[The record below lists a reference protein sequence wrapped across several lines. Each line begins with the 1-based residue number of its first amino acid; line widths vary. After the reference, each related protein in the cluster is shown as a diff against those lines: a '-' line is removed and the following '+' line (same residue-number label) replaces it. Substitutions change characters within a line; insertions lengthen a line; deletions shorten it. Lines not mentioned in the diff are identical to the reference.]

1 MKDYKA
7 LNWSKTY
14 GMKQLLN
21 DVSFLI
27 REGQHVGLVG
37 ANGSGK
43 TTLLNII
50 AGKSSLDSGEIE
62 QPKEFNVGL
71 VTQDPELDENQTIFE
86 AVYTS
91 ESAVVQLVGHYE
103 EISLDL
109 QLDPENEQL
118 QKKFETIEQEMN
130 AQNAWTLDTTIQ
142 TILSKLGISDLTQ
155 KIKLLSGGQRKR
167 VGLAKV
173 LIEEPDLLLMDEPTN
188 HLDFEMVEWLE
199 NYIANYKK
207 SVLVVTHDRY
217 FLDQITTHI
226 FALDRGDLKQ
236 YEGNYQTY
244 LEKLQSEHEI
254 EEATMAKQK
263 KLYKSELAWMRKG
276 AKARTTK
283 QQARIHRFDDLK
295 EKVSKRVD
303 DTELTVDL
311 DSQRLGSKVLE
322 FNDLTVGYPNNP
334 LITDINL
341 LLQNNERI
349 GIIGDNGAGKTT
361 FLNTI
366 AGIQPPLAGEVK
378 TGETVRIAYFQQIPT
393 DLPEDKRVINYV
405 QEIASEY
412 VYDDGNKMSAPQM
425 LEQFLFPRES
435 HGMLIGTLS
444 GGERK
449 RLYLLK
455 ILMTRPNVLLLD
467 EPTNDLDIDTLSV
480 LENYLETFQGTVITV
495 SHDRYFLDKVVE
507 KLIIV
512 DGEANTVQLFYGNYH
527 DYRNAIKEKNTQQ
540 SQSVTKQS
548 SQDGQQTNVSV
559 ETNSD
564 DENGQKK
571 KRMSYQEKKDW
582 AVIEEE
588 IEQLEAKIDE
598 LDQAMYENGNDYGKL
613 NELQLEKESKENDLL
628 EKMTYWEYLS
638 TLEV

>member
-21 DVSFLI
+21 EVSFLI

-50 AGKSSLDSGEIE
+50 AGKSSLDQGQIE
-62 QPKEFNVGL
+62 HPKDFTVGI
-71 VTQDPELDENQTIFE
+71 VTQDPELDESQTIFE
-86 AVYTS
+86 AVYHS
-91 ESAVVQLVGHYE
+91 ESPIVQLVGRYE
-103 EISLDL
+103 EITLDL
-109 QLDPENEQL
+109 QLNPENSQL
-118 QKKFETIEQEMN
+118 QKKFQQIEQEMN

-142 TILSKLGISDLTQ
+142 TILSKLGIHDLTQ
-155 KIKLLSGGQRKR
+155 EVKVLSGGQRKR

-236 YEGNYQTY
+236 YEGNYQIY
-244 LEKLQSEHEI
+244 LEKLQSEHEV
-254 EEATMAKQK
+254 EAATMAKQK

-283 QQARIHRFDDLK
+283 QQARIHRFENLK
-295 EKVSKRVD
+295 EKVSQTSD
-303 DTELTVDL
+303 DSELTVDL
-311 DSQRLGSKVLE
+311 DTQRLGNKVLE
-322 FNDLTVGYPNNP
+322 FDNLTVGYPNKP
-334 LITDINL
+334 LITNINL
-341 LLQNNERI
+341 LLQNKERI

-366 AGIQPPLAGEVK
+366 AGIQAPLSGEVK

-412 VYDDGNKMSAPQM
+412 VYDDGTQASAAQM

-480 LENYLETFQGTVITV
+480 LEDYLETFQGAVITV

-512 DGEANTVQLFYGNYH
+512 DSLDNTVQLFYGNYH
-527 DYRNAIKEKNTQQ
+527 DYRDAMKQAKN
-540 SQSVTKQS
+540 QS
-548 SQDGQQTNVSV
+548 SQSQKVSSQSKPNNQATESV
-559 ETNSD
+559 TEESP
-564 DENGQKK
+564 KA
-571 KRMSYQEKKDW
+571 KRMSWQEKKDW
-582 AVIEEE
+582 AVIESE
-588 IEQLEAKIDE
+588 IEQLEMDIEDI
-598 LDQAMYENGNDYGKL
+598 DQAMNENGNDYGKL
-613 NELQLEKESKENDLL
+613 SELQLEKDSKENDLL
-628 EKMTYWEYLS
+628 EKMSYWEYLS
-638 TLEV
+638 TLEN

>member
-50 AGKSSLDSGEIE
+50 AGKSSLDQGQIE
-62 QPKEFNVGL
+62 HPKDFTVGI
-71 VTQDPELDENQTIFE
+71 VTQDPELDESQTIFE
-86 AVYTS
+86 AVYHS
-91 ESAVVQLVGHYE
+91 ESPIVQLVGRYE
-103 EISLDL
+103 EVTLDL
-109 QLDPENEQL
+109 QLDPENSQL
-118 QKKFETIEQEMN
+118 QKKFQQIEQEMN

-142 TILSKLGISDLTQ
+142 TILSKLGIHDLTQ
-155 KIKLLSGGQRKR
+155 EVKVLSGGQRKR

-236 YEGNYQTY
+236 YEGNYQIY

-254 EEATMAKQK
+254 EAATMAKQK

-283 QQARIHRFDDLK
+283 QQARIHRFENLK
-295 EKVSKRVD
+295 EKVSQTTD
-303 DTELTVDL
+303 DSELTVDL
-311 DSQRLGSKVLE
+311 DTQRLGNKVLE
-322 FNDLTVGYPNNP
+322 FDNLTVGYPNKP
-334 LITDINL
+334 LITNINL
-341 LLQNNERI
+341 LLQNKERI

-366 AGIQPPLAGEVK
+366 AGIQAPLSGEVK

-412 VYDDGNKMSAPQM
+412 VYDDGTQASAAQM

-480 LENYLETFQGTVITV
+480 LEDYLETFQGTVITV

-512 DGEANTVQLFYGNYH
+512 DSLDNTVQLFYGNYH
-527 DYRNAIKEKNTQQ
+527 DYRDAMKEAKNQASQ
-540 SQSVTKQS
+540 SQKVASQSEQNKQAAEPVTE
-548 SQDGQQTNVSV
+548 
-559 ETNSD
+559 ETP
-564 DENGQKK
+564 KA
-571 KRMSYQEKKDW
+571 KRMSWQEKKDW
-582 AVIEEE
+582 AVIESE
-588 IEQLEAKIDE
+588 IEQLEMDIEAI
-598 LDQAMYENGNDYGKL
+598 DQAMNENGNDYGKL
-613 NELQLEKESKENDLL
+613 SELQLDKDSKENDLL

-638 TLEV
+638 TLEK

>member
-7 LNWSKTY
+7 LNWSKAY

-50 AGKSSLDSGEIE
+50 AGKSSLDQGQIE
-62 QPKEFNVGL
+62 HPKDFTVGI
-71 VTQDPELDENQTIFE
+71 VTQDPELDESQTIFE
-86 AVYTS
+86 AVYHS
-91 ESAVVQLVGHYE
+91 ESPIVQLVGRYE
-103 EISLDL
+103 EITLDL
-109 QLDPENEQL
+109 QLDPENSQL
-118 QKKFETIEQEMN
+118 QKKFQQIEQEMN

-142 TILSKLGISDLTQ
+142 TILSKLGIHDLTQ
-155 KIKLLSGGQRKR
+155 EVKVLSGGQRKR

-217 FLDQITTHI
+217 FLDRITTHI

-236 YEGNYQTY
+236 YEGNYQIY

-254 EEATMAKQK
+254 EAATMAKQK

-283 QQARIHRFDDLK
+283 QQARIHRFENLK
-295 EKVSKRVD
+295 EKVSQTTD
-303 DTELTVDL
+303 DSELTVDL
-311 DSQRLGSKVLE
+311 DTQRLGNKVLE
-322 FNDLTVGYPNNP
+322 FDNLTVGYPNKP
-334 LITDINL
+334 LITNINL
-341 LLQNNERI
+341 LLQNKERI

-366 AGIQPPLAGEVK
+366 AGIQAPLSGEVK

-412 VYDDGNKMSAPQM
+412 VYDDGTQASAAQM

-480 LENYLETFQGTVITV
+480 LEDYLETFQGAVITV

-512 DGEANTVQLFYGNYH
+512 DSLDNTVQLFYGNYN
-527 DYRNAIKEKNTQQ
+527 DYRDAMKQAKN
-540 SQSVTKQS
+540 QS
-548 SQDGQQTNVSV
+548 SQSQKVSSQSKPNNQATESV
-559 ETNSD
+559 TEESP
-564 DENGQKK
+564 KA
-571 KRMSYQEKKDW
+571 KRMSWQEKKDW
-582 AVIEEE
+582 AVIEGE
-588 IEQLEAKIDE
+588 IEQLEMDIE
-598 LDQAMYENGNDYGKL
+598 GIDQAMNENGNDYGKL
-613 NELQLEKESKENDLL
+613 SELQLEKDSKENDLL

-638 TLEV
+638 TLEN

>member
-50 AGKSSLDSGEIE
+50 AGKSSLDQGQIE
-62 QPKEFNVGL
+62 HPKDFTVGI
-71 VTQDPELDENQTIFE
+71 VTQDPELDESQTIFE
-86 AVYTS
+86 AVYHS
-91 ESAVVQLVGHYE
+91 ESPIVQLVGRYE
-103 EISLDL
+103 EVTLDL
-109 QLDPENEQL
+109 QLDSENSQL
-118 QKKFETIEQEMN
+118 QKKFQQIEQEMN

-142 TILSKLGISDLTQ
+142 TILSKLGIHDLTQ
-155 KIKLLSGGQRKR
+155 EVKVLSGGQRKR

-236 YEGNYQTY
+236 YEGNYQIY

-254 EEATMAKQK
+254 EAATMAKQK

-283 QQARIHRFDDLK
+283 QQARIHRFENLK
-295 EKVSKRVD
+295 EKVSQTPD
-303 DTELTVDL
+303 DSELTVDL
-311 DSQRLGSKVLE
+311 DTQRLGNKVLE
-322 FNDLTVGYPNNP
+322 FDNLTVGYPNKP
-334 LITDINL
+334 LITNINL
-341 LLQNNERI
+341 LLQNKERI

-366 AGIQPPLAGEVK
+366 AGIQAPLSGEVK

-412 VYDDGNKMSAPQM
+412 VYDDGTQASAAQM

-480 LENYLETFQGTVITV
+480 LEDYLETFQGTVITV

-512 DGEANTVQLFYGNYH
+512 DSLNNTVQLFYGNYH
-527 DYRNAIKEKNTQQ
+527 DYRDAMKEAKNQASQ
-540 SQSVTKQS
+540 SQKVASQSEQNKQAAEPVTE
-548 SQDGQQTNVSV
+548 
-559 ETNSD
+559 ETP
-564 DENGQKK
+564 KA
-571 KRMSYQEKKDW
+571 KRMSWQEKKDW
-582 AVIEEE
+582 TVIESE
-588 IEQLEAKIDE
+588 IEQLEMDIEAI
-598 LDQAMYENGNDYGKL
+598 DQAMNENGNDYGKL
-613 NELQLEKESKENDLL
+613 SELQLDKDSKENDLL

-638 TLEV
+638 TLEK

>member
-50 AGKSSLDSGEIE
+50 AGKSSLDQGQIE
-62 QPKEFNVGL
+62 HPKDFTVGI
-71 VTQDPELDENQTIFE
+71 VTQDPELDESQTIFE
-86 AVYTS
+86 AVYHS
-91 ESAVVQLVGHYE
+91 ESPIVQLVGRYE
-103 EISLDL
+103 EITLDL
-109 QLDPENEQL
+109 QLDPENSQL
-118 QKKFETIEQEMN
+118 QKKFQQIEQEMN

-142 TILSKLGISDLTQ
+142 TILSKLGIHDLTQ
-155 KIKLLSGGQRKR
+155 EVKVLSGGQRKR

-236 YEGNYQTY
+236 YEGNYQIY

-254 EEATMAKQK
+254 EAATMAKQK
-263 KLYKSELAWMRKG
+263 KLYKSELAWIRKG

-283 QQARIHRFDDLK
+283 QQARIHRFENLK
-295 EKVSKRVD
+295 EKVSQTTD
-303 DTELTVDL
+303 DSELTVDL
-311 DSQRLGSKVLE
+311 DTQRLGNKVLE
-322 FNDLTVGYPNNP
+322 FDNLTVGYPNKP
-334 LITDINL
+334 LITNINL
-341 LLQNNERI
+341 LLQNKERI

-366 AGIQPPLAGEVK
+366 AGIQAPLSGEVK

-412 VYDDGNKMSAPQM
+412 VYDDGTQASAAQM

-444 GGERK
+444 GWERK

-480 LENYLETFQGTVITV
+480 LEDYLETFQGAVITV

-512 DGEANTVQLFYGNYH
+512 DSLDNTVQLFYGNYH
-527 DYRNAIKEKNTQQ
+527 DYRDAMKQAKN
-540 SQSVTKQS
+540 QS
-548 SQDGQQTNVSV
+548 SQSQKVSSQSKPNNQATESV
-559 ETNSD
+559 TEESP
-564 DENGQKK
+564 KA
-571 KRMSYQEKKDW
+571 KRMSWQEKKDW
-582 AVIEEE
+582 AVIESE
-588 IEQLEAKIDE
+588 IEQLEMDIEDI
-598 LDQAMYENGNDYGKL
+598 DQAMNENGNDYGKL
-613 NELQLEKESKENDLL
+613 SELQLEKDSKENDLL

-638 TLEV
+638 TLEN

>member
-50 AGKSSLDSGEIE
+50 AGKSSLDQGQIE
-62 QPKEFNVGL
+62 HPKDFTVGI
-71 VTQDPELDENQTIFE
+71 VTQDPELDESQTIFE
-86 AVYTS
+86 AVYHS
-91 ESAVVQLVGHYE
+91 ESPIVQLVGRYE
-103 EISLDL
+103 EVTLDL
-109 QLDPENEQL
+109 QLDPENSQL
-118 QKKFETIEQEMN
+118 QKKFQQIEQEMN

-142 TILSKLGISDLTQ
+142 TILSKLGIHDLTQ
-155 KIKLLSGGQRKR
+155 EVKVLSGGQRKR

-236 YEGNYQTY
+236 YEGNYQIY

-254 EEATMAKQK
+254 EAATMAKQK

-283 QQARIHRFDDLK
+283 QQARIHRFENLK
-295 EKVSKRVD
+295 EKVSQTTD
-303 DTELTVDL
+303 DSELTVDL
-311 DSQRLGSKVLE
+311 DTQRLGNKVLE
-322 FNDLTVGYPNNP
+322 FDNLTVGYPNKP
-334 LITDINL
+334 LITNINL
-341 LLQNNERI
+341 LLQNKERI

-366 AGIQPPLAGEVK
+366 AGIQAPLSGEVK

-412 VYDDGNKMSAPQM
+412 VYDDGTQASAAQM

-480 LENYLETFQGTVITV
+480 LEDYLETFQGTVITV

-512 DGEANTVQLFYGNYH
+512 DSLDNTVQLFYGNYH
-527 DYRNAIKEKNTQQ
+527 DYRDAMKEAKNQASQ
-540 SQSVTKQS
+540 SQKVASQSEQNKQAAEPVTE
-548 SQDGQQTNVSV
+548 
-559 ETNSD
+559 ETP
-564 DENGQKK
+564 KA
-571 KRMSYQEKKDW
+571 KRMSWQEKKDW
-582 AVIEEE
+582 TVIESE
-588 IEQLEAKIDE
+588 IEQLEMDIEAID
-598 LDQAMYENGNDYGKL
+598 QVMNENGNDYGKL
-613 NELQLEKESKENDLL
+613 SELQLEKDSKENDLL

-638 TLEV
+638 TLEK

>member
-50 AGKSSLDSGEIE
+50 AGKSSLDQGQIE
-62 QPKEFNVGL
+62 HPKDFTVGI
-71 VTQDPELDENQTIFE
+71 VTQDPELDESQTIFE
-86 AVYTS
+86 AVYHS
-91 ESAVVQLVGHYE
+91 ESPIVQLVGRYE
-103 EISLDL
+103 EITLDL
-109 QLDPENEQL
+109 QLDPENSQL
-118 QKKFETIEQEMN
+118 QKKFQQIEQEMN

-142 TILSKLGISDLTQ
+142 TILSKLGIHDLTQ
-155 KIKLLSGGQRKR
+155 EVKVLSGGQRKR

-236 YEGNYQTY
+236 YEGNYQIY

-254 EEATMAKQK
+254 EAATMAKQK

-283 QQARIHRFDDLK
+283 QQARIHRFENLK
-295 EKVSKRVD
+295 GKVSQTTD
-303 DTELTVDL
+303 DSELTVDL
-311 DSQRLGSKVLE
+311 DTQRLGNKVLE
-322 FNDLTVGYPNNP
+322 FDNLTVGYPNKP
-334 LITDINL
+334 LITNINL
-341 LLQNNERI
+341 LLQNKDRI

-366 AGIQPPLAGEVK
+366 AGIQAPLSGEVR

-412 VYDDGNKMSAPQM
+412 VYDDGTQASAAQM

-480 LENYLETFQGTVITV
+480 LEDYLETFQGAVITV

-512 DGEANTVQLFYGNYH
+512 DSLDNTVQLFYGNYH
-527 DYRNAIKEKNTQQ
+527 DYRDAMKQAKN
-540 SQSVTKQS
+540 QS
-548 SQDGQQTNVSV
+548 SQSQKVSSQSKPNNQATESV
-559 ETNSD
+559 TEESP
-564 DENGQKK
+564 KA
-571 KRMSYQEKKDW
+571 KRMSWQEKKDW
-582 AVIEEE
+582 AVIESE
-588 IEQLEAKIDE
+588 IEQLEMDIE
-598 LDQAMYENGNDYGKL
+598 GIDQAMNENGNDYGKL
-613 NELQLEKESKENDLL
+613 SELQIEKDSKENDLL

-638 TLEV
+638 TLEN

>member
-50 AGKSSLDSGEIE
+50 AGKSSLDQGQIE
-62 QPKEFNVGL
+62 HPKDFTVGI
-71 VTQDPELDENQTIFE
+71 VTQDPELDESQTIFE
-86 AVYTS
+86 AVYHS
-91 ESAVVQLVGHYE
+91 ESPIVQLVGRYE
-103 EISLDL
+103 EITLDL
-109 QLDPENEQL
+109 QLDPENSLL
-118 QKKFETIEQEMN
+118 QKKFQQIEQEMN

-142 TILSKLGISDLTQ
+142 TILSKLGIHDLTQ
-155 KIKLLSGGQRKR
+155 EVKVLSGGQRKR

-226 FALDRGDLKQ
+226 FVLDRGELKQ
-236 YEGNYQTY
+236 YEGNYQIY

-254 EEATMAKQK
+254 EAATMAKQK

-283 QQARIHRFDDLK
+283 QQARIHRFENLK
-295 EKVSKRVD
+295 EKVSQTTD
-303 DTELTVDL
+303 DSELTVDL
-311 DSQRLGSKVLE
+311 DTQRLGNKVLE
-322 FNDLTVGYPNNP
+322 FDNLTVGYPNKP
-334 LITDINL
+334 LITNINL
-341 LLQNNERI
+341 LLQNKERI

-366 AGIQPPLAGEVK
+366 AGIQAPLSGEVK

-412 VYDDGNKMSAPQM
+412 VYDDGSQASAAQM

-480 LENYLETFQGTVITV
+480 LEDYLETFQGAVITV

-512 DGEANTVQLFYGNYH
+512 DSLDNTVQLFYGNYH
-527 DYRNAIKEKNTQQ
+527 DYRDAMKQAKN
-540 SQSVTKQS
+540 QS
-548 SQDGQQTNVSV
+548 SQSQKVSSQSKPNNQATESV
-559 ETNSD
+559 TEESP
-564 DENGQKK
+564 KA
-571 KRMSYQEKKDW
+571 KRMSWQEKKDW
-582 AVIEEE
+582 AVIESE
-588 IEQLEAKIDE
+588 IEQLEMDIE
-598 LDQAMYENGNDYGKL
+598 GIDQAMNENGNDYSKL
-613 NELQLEKESKENDLL
+613 SELQLEKDSKENDLL

-638 TLEV
+638 TLEN

>member
-50 AGKSSLDSGEIE
+50 AGKSSLDQGQIE
-62 QPKEFNVGL
+62 HPKDFTVGI
-71 VTQDPELDENQTIFE
+71 VTQDPELDESQTIFE
-86 AVYTS
+86 AVYHS
-91 ESAVVQLVGHYE
+91 ESPIVQLVGRYE
-103 EISLDL
+103 EITLDL
-109 QLDPENEQL
+109 QLDPENSQL
-118 QKKFETIEQEMN
+118 QKKFQQIEQEMN

-142 TILSKLGISDLTQ
+142 TILSKLGIHDLTQ
-155 KIKLLSGGQRKR
+155 EVKVLSGGQRKR

-236 YEGNYQTY
+236 YEGNYQIY

-254 EEATMAKQK
+254 EAATMAKQK

-283 QQARIHRFDDLK
+283 QQARIHRFENLK
-295 EKVSKRVD
+295 EKVSQTTD
-303 DTELTVDL
+303 DSELTVDL
-311 DSQRLGSKVLE
+311 DTQRLGNKVLE
-322 FNDLTVGYPNNP
+322 FDNLTVGYPNKP
-334 LITDINL
+334 LITNINL
-341 LLQNNERI
+341 LLQNKERI

-366 AGIQPPLAGEVK
+366 AGIQAPLSGEVK

-412 VYDDGNKMSAPQM
+412 VYDDGTQASAAQM

-480 LENYLETFQGTVITV
+480 LEDYLETFQGAVITV

-512 DGEANTVQLFYGNYH
+512 DSSDNTVQLFYGNYH
-527 DYRNAIKEKNTQQ
+527 DYRDAMKEAKN
-540 SQSVTKQS
+540 QS
-548 SQDGQQTNVSV
+548 SQSEKVASQGKQNNQATELVT
-559 ETNSD
+559 EEAPKT
-564 DENGQKK
+564 
-571 KRMSYQEKKDW
+571 KRMSWQEKKDW
-582 AVIEEE
+582 AVIESE
-588 IEQLEAKIDE
+588 IEQLEMDIEAI
-598 LDQAMYENGNDYGKL
+598 DQAMNENGNNYGKL
-613 NELQLEKESKENDLL
+613 SELQLEKDSKENDLL
-628 EKMTYWEYLS
+628 EKMSYWEYLS
-638 TLEV
+638 TLEN

>member
-50 AGKSSLDSGEIE
+50 AGKSSLDQGQIE
-62 QPKEFNVGL
+62 HPKDFTVGI
-71 VTQDPELDENQTIFE
+71 VTQDPELDESQTIFE
-86 AVYTS
+86 AVYHS
-91 ESAVVQLVGHYE
+91 ESPIVQLVGRYE
-103 EISLDL
+103 EITLEL
-109 QLDPENEQL
+109 QLDPENSQL
-118 QKKFETIEQEMN
+118 QKKFQQIEQEMN

-142 TILSKLGISDLTQ
+142 TILSKLGIHDLTQ
-155 KIKLLSGGQRKR
+155 EVKVLSGGQRKR

-236 YEGNYQTY
+236 YEGNYQIY

-254 EEATMAKQK
+254 EAATMAKQK

-283 QQARIHRFDDLK
+283 QQARIHRFENLK
-295 EKVSKRVD
+295 EKVSQTTD
-303 DTELTVDL
+303 DSELTVDL
-311 DSQRLGSKVLE
+311 DTQRLGNKVLE
-322 FNDLTVGYPNNP
+322 FDNLTVGYPNKP
-334 LITDINL
+334 LITNINL
-341 LLQNNERI
+341 LLQNKERI

-366 AGIQPPLAGEVK
+366 AGIQAPLSGEVK
-378 TGETVRIAYFQQIPT
+378 TGETVHIAYFQQIPT

-412 VYDDGNKMSAPQM
+412 VYDDGTQASAAQM

-480 LENYLETFQGTVITV
+480 LEDYLETFQGTVITV

-512 DGEANTVQLFYGNYH
+512 DSLDNTVQLFYGNYH
-527 DYRNAIKEKNTQQ
+527 DYRDAMKEAKN
-540 SQSVTKQS
+540 QS
-548 SQDGQQTNVSV
+548 SQS
-559 ETNSD
+559 
-564 DENGQKK
+564 QKVASQSK
-571 KRMSYQEKKDW
+571 QNNQATELVTEEAPKAKRMSWQEKKDW
-582 AVIEEE
+582 AVIESE
-588 IEQLEAKIDE
+588 IEQLEMDIEAI
-598 LDQAMYENGNDYGKL
+598 DQAMNENGNDYGKL
-613 NELQLEKESKENDLL
+613 SELQSEKDSKENSLL

-638 TLEV
+638 TLEN

>member
-50 AGKSSLDSGEIE
+50 AGKSSLDQGEIE
-62 QPKEFNVGL
+62 HPKDFTVGI

-86 AVYTS
+86 AVYHS
-91 ESAVVQLVGHYE
+91 ESPVVQLVGRYE
-103 EISLDL
+103 EITLDL
-109 QLDPENEQL
+109 QLDPENNQL
-118 QKKFETIEQEMN
+118 QKKFQAIEQEMN

-142 TILSKLGISDLTQ
+142 TILSKLGIHDLTQ
-155 KIKLLSGGQRKR
+155 EVKVLSGGQRKR

-236 YEGNYQTY
+236 YEGNYQIY

-254 EEATMAKQK
+254 EAATMAKQK
-263 KLYKSELAWMRKG
+263 KLYKNELAWMRKG

-283 QQARIHRFDDLK
+283 QQARINRFENLK
-295 EKVSKRVD
+295 EKVSQSSD
-303 DTELTVDL
+303 DSELTVDL
-311 DSQRLGSKVLE
+311 DTQRLGNKVLE
-322 FNDLTVGYPNNP
+322 FDHLTVGYPNKP

-341 LLQNNERI
+341 LLQNKERI

-366 AGIQPPLAGEVK
+366 AGIQPPLSGEVK

-412 VYDDGNKMSAPQM
+412 VYDDGTQASAAQM

-480 LENYLETFQGTVITV
+480 LEDYLETFQGTVITV

-512 DGEANTVQLFYGNYH
+512 DSIDNTVQLFYGNYH
-527 DYRNAIKEKNTQQ
+527 DYREAMKEADHHR
-540 SQSVTKQS
+540 SQSEEAA
-548 SQDGQQTNVSV
+548 QQKVDETEPVV
-559 ETNSD
+559 EN
-564 DENGQKK
+564 KPK
-571 KRMSYQEKKDW
+571 AKRMSYQEKKDW
-582 AVIEEE
+582 AVIESE
-588 IEQLEAKIDE
+588 IEQLENDIEAIDLE
-598 LDQAMYENGNDYGKL
+598 MNENGNDYSKL

-638 TLEV
+638 GLES

>member
-27 REGQHVGLVG
+27 REGQHIGLVG

-50 AGKSSLDSGEIE
+50 AGKSSLDQGQIE
-62 QPKEFNVGL
+62 HPKDFTVGI
-71 VTQDPELDENQTIFE
+71 VTQDPELDESQTIFE
-86 AVYTS
+86 AVYHS
-91 ESAVVQLVGHYE
+91 ESPIVQLVGRYE
-103 EISLDL
+103 EVTLDL
-109 QLDPENEQL
+109 QLDPENSQL
-118 QKKFETIEQEMN
+118 QKKFQQIEQEMN

-142 TILSKLGISDLTQ
+142 TILSKLGIHDLTQ
-155 KIKLLSGGQRKR
+155 EVKVLSGGQRKR

-236 YEGNYQTY
+236 YEGNYQIY

-254 EEATMAKQK
+254 EAATMAKQK

-283 QQARIHRFDDLK
+283 QQARIHRFENLK
-295 EKVSKRVD
+295 EKVSQTTD
-303 DTELTVDL
+303 DSELTVDL
-311 DSQRLGSKVLE
+311 DTQRLGNKVLE
-322 FNDLTVGYPNNP
+322 FDNLTIGYPNKP
-334 LITDINL
+334 LITNINL
-341 LLQNNERI
+341 LLQNKERI

-366 AGIQPPLAGEVK
+366 AGIQAPLSGEVK

-412 VYDDGNKMSAPQM
+412 VYDDGTQASAAQM

-480 LENYLETFQGTVITV
+480 LEDYLETFQGTVITV

-512 DGEANTVQLFYGNYH
+512 DSLDNTVQLFYGNYH
-527 DYRNAIKEKNTQQ
+527 DYRDAMKEAKNQASQ
-540 SQSVTKQS
+540 SQKVASQSEQNKQAAEPVTE
-548 SQDGQQTNVSV
+548 
-559 ETNSD
+559 ETP
-564 DENGQKK
+564 KA
-571 KRMSYQEKKDW
+571 KRMSWQEKKDW
-582 AVIEEE
+582 TVIESE
-588 IEQLEAKIDE
+588 IEQLEMDIEAID
-598 LDQAMYENGNDYGKL
+598 QVMNENGNDYGKL
-613 NELQLEKESKENDLL
+613 SELQLEKDSKENDLL

-638 TLEV
+638 TLEK

>member
-50 AGKSSLDSGEIE
+50 AGKSSLDQGQIE
-62 QPKEFNVGL
+62 HPKDFTVGI
-71 VTQDPELDENQTIFE
+71 VTQDPELDESQTIFE
-86 AVYTS
+86 AVYHS
-91 ESAVVQLVGHYE
+91 ESPIVQLVGRYE
-103 EISLDL
+103 EITLDL
-109 QLDPENEQL
+109 QLDPENSQL
-118 QKKFETIEQEMN
+118 QKKFQQIEQEMN

-142 TILSKLGISDLTQ
+142 TILSKLGIHDLTQ
-155 KIKLLSGGQRKR
+155 EVKVLSGGQRKR

-236 YEGNYQTY
+236 YEGNYQIY

-254 EEATMAKQK
+254 EAATMAKQK

-283 QQARIHRFDDLK
+283 QQARIHRFENLK
-295 EKVSKRVD
+295 DKVSQTTD
-303 DTELTVDL
+303 DSELTVDL
-311 DSQRLGSKVLE
+311 DTQRLGNKVLE
-322 FNDLTVGYPNNP
+322 FDNLTVGYPNKP
-334 LITDINL
+334 LITNINL
-341 LLQNNERI
+341 LLQNKERI

-366 AGIQPPLAGEVK
+366 AGIQAPLSGEVK

-412 VYDDGNKMSAPQM
+412 VYDDGTQASAAQM

-480 LENYLETFQGTVITV
+480 LEDYLETFQGTVITV

-512 DGEANTVQLFYGNYH
+512 DSLDNTVQLFYGNYH
-527 DYRNAIKEKNTQQ
+527 DFRDAMKEAKNQTSQ
-540 SQSVTKQS
+540 SQKVA
-548 SQDGQQTNVSV
+548 SQTEQNQQA
-559 ETNSD
+559 
-564 DENGQKK
+564 DEPVIEEASKA
-571 KRMSYQEKKDW
+571 KRMSWQEKKDW
-582 AVIEEE
+582 AVIESE
-588 IEQLEAKIDE
+588 IEQLEMDIEAID
-598 LDQAMYENGNDYGKL
+598 QSMNENGNDYGKL
-613 NELQLEKESKENDLL
+613 SELQLEKDSKENDLL

-638 TLEV
+638 TLEN

>member
-50 AGKSSLDSGEIE
+50 AGKSSLDQGQIE
-62 QPKEFNVGL
+62 HPKDFTVGI
-71 VTQDPELDENQTIFE
+71 VTQDPELDESQTIFE
-86 AVYTS
+86 AVYHS
-91 ESAVVQLVGHYE
+91 ESPIVQLVGRYE
-103 EISLDL
+103 EITLDL
-109 QLDPENEQL
+109 QLEPENSQL
-118 QKKFETIEQEMN
+118 QKRFQQIEQEMN

-142 TILSKLGISDLTQ
+142 TILSKLGIHDLTQ
-155 KIKLLSGGQRKR
+155 EVNVLSGGQRKR

-236 YEGNYQTY
+236 YEGNYQIY
-244 LEKLQSEHEI
+244 LEKLQSEHEV
-254 EEATMAKQK
+254 EAATMAKQK

-283 QQARIHRFDDLK
+283 QQARIHRFENLK
-295 EKVSKRVD
+295 EKVSQTSD
-303 DTELTVDL
+303 DSELTVDL
-311 DSQRLGSKVLE
+311 DTQRLGNKVLE
-322 FNDLTVGYPNNP
+322 FDNLTVGYPNKP
-334 LITDINL
+334 LITNINL
-341 LLQNNERI
+341 LLQNKERI

-366 AGIQPPLAGEVK
+366 AGIQAPLSGEVK

-412 VYDDGNKMSAPQM
+412 VYDDGTQASAAQM

-480 LENYLETFQGTVITV
+480 LEDYLETFQGAVITV

-512 DGEANTVQLFYGNYH
+512 DSLDNTVQLFYGNYH
-527 DYRNAIKEKNTQQ
+527 DYRDAMKQAKN
-540 SQSVTKQS
+540 QS
-548 SQDGQQTNVSV
+548 SQSQKVSSQSKPNNQATESV
-559 ETNSD
+559 TEESP
-564 DENGQKK
+564 KA
-571 KRMSYQEKKDW
+571 KRMSWQEKKDW
-582 AVIEEE
+582 AVIESE
-588 IEQLEAKIDE
+588 IEQLEMDIEDI
-598 LDQAMYENGNDYGKL
+598 DQAMNENGNDYGKL
-613 NELQLEKESKENDLL
+613 SELQLEKDSKENDLL

-638 TLEV
+638 TLEN

>member
-50 AGKSSLDSGEIE
+50 AGKSSLDQGQIE
-62 QPKEFNVGL
+62 HPKDFTVGI
-71 VTQDPELDENQTIFE
+71 VTQDPELDESQTIFE
-86 AVYTS
+86 AVYHS
-91 ESAVVQLVGHYE
+91 ESPIVQLVGRYE
-103 EISLDL
+103 EITLDL
-109 QLDPENEQL
+109 QLDPENSQL
-118 QKKFETIEQEMN
+118 QKKFQQIEQEMN

-142 TILSKLGISDLTQ
+142 TILSKLGIHDLTQ
-155 KIKLLSGGQRKR
+155 EVKVLSGGQRKR

-236 YEGNYQTY
+236 YEGNYQIY

-254 EEATMAKQK
+254 EAATMAKQK

-283 QQARIHRFDDLK
+283 QQARIHRFENLK
-295 EKVSKRVD
+295 EKVSQTTD
-303 DTELTVDL
+303 DSELTVDL
-311 DSQRLGSKVLE
+311 DTQRLGNKVLE
-322 FNDLTVGYPNNP
+322 FDNLTVGYPNKP
-334 LITDINL
+334 LITNINL
-341 LLQNNERI
+341 LLQNKERI

-366 AGIQPPLAGEVK
+366 AGIQAPLSGEVK

-412 VYDDGNKMSAPQM
+412 VYDDGTQASAAQM

-444 GGERK
+444 GGEIK

-480 LENYLETFQGTVITV
+480 LEDYLETFQGTVITV

-512 DGEANTVQLFYGNYH
+512 DSSDNTVQLFYGNYH
-527 DYRNAIKEKNTQQ
+527 DYRDAMKEAKN
-540 SQSVTKQS
+540 QS
-548 SQDGQQTNVSV
+548 SQS
-559 ETNSD
+559 
-564 DENGQKK
+564 QKVASQSK
-571 KRMSYQEKKDW
+571 QNNQVTELVTEEAPKAKRMSWQEKKDW
-582 AVIEEE
+582 AVIESE
-588 IEQLEAKIDE
+588 IEQLEMDIQAI
-598 LDQAMYENGNDYGKL
+598 DQAMNENGNDYGKL
-613 NELQLEKESKENDLL
+613 SELQLDKDSKENDLL
-628 EKMTYWEYLS
+628 EKMSYWEYLS
-638 TLEV
+638 TLEN

>member
-50 AGKSSLDSGEIE
+50 AGKSSLDQGQIE
-62 QPKEFNVGL
+62 HPKDFTVGI
-71 VTQDPELDENQTIFE
+71 VTQDPELDESQTIFE
-86 AVYTS
+86 AVYHS
-91 ESAVVQLVGHYE
+91 ESPIVQLVGRYE
-103 EISLDL
+103 EITLDL
-109 QLDPENEQL
+109 QLDPENSQL
-118 QKKFETIEQEMN
+118 QKKFQQIEQEMN

-142 TILSKLGISDLTQ
+142 TILSKLGIHDLTQ
-155 KIKLLSGGQRKR
+155 EVNVLSGGQRKR

-236 YEGNYQTY
+236 YEGNYQIY
-244 LEKLQSEHEI
+244 LEKLQSEHEV
-254 EEATMAKQK
+254 EAATMAKQK

-283 QQARIHRFDDLK
+283 QQARIHRFENLK
-295 EKVSKRVD
+295 EKVSQTTD
-303 DTELTVDL
+303 DSELTVDL
-311 DSQRLGSKVLE
+311 DTQRLGNKVLE
-322 FNDLTVGYPNNP
+322 FDNLTVGYPNKP
-334 LITDINL
+334 LITNINL
-341 LLQNNERI
+341 LLQNKERI

-366 AGIQPPLAGEVK
+366 AGIQAPLSGEVK

-412 VYDDGNKMSAPQM
+412 VYDDGTQASAAQM

-480 LENYLETFQGTVITV
+480 LEDYLETFQGAVITV

-512 DGEANTVQLFYGNYH
+512 DSLDNTVQLFYGNYH
-527 DYRNAIKEKNTQQ
+527 DYRDAMKQAKN
-540 SQSVTKQS
+540 QS
-548 SQDGQQTNVSV
+548 SQSQKVSSQSKPNNQATESV
-559 ETNSD
+559 TEESP
-564 DENGQKK
+564 KA
-571 KRMSYQEKKDW
+571 KRMSWQEKKDW
-582 AVIEEE
+582 AVIESE
-588 IEQLEAKIDE
+588 IEQLEMDIE
-598 LDQAMYENGNDYGKL
+598 GIDQAMDENGNDYGKL
-613 NELQLEKESKENDLL
+613 SELQLEKDSKENDLL

-638 TLEV
+638 TLEN

>member
-21 DVSFLI
+21 EVSFLI

-50 AGKSSLDSGEIE
+50 AGKSSLDQGQIE
-62 QPKEFNVGL
+62 HPKDFTVGI
-71 VTQDPELDENQTIFE
+71 VTQDPELDESQTIFE
-86 AVYTS
+86 AVYHS
-91 ESAVVQLVGHYE
+91 ESPIVQLVGRYK
-103 EISLDL
+103 EITLDL
-109 QLDPENEQL
+109 QLDPENSQL
-118 QKKFETIEQEMN
+118 QKKFQQIEQEMN

-142 TILSKLGISDLTQ
+142 TILSKLGIHDLTQ
-155 KIKLLSGGQRKR
+155 EVKVLSGGQRKR

-236 YEGNYQTY
+236 YEGNYQIY

-254 EEATMAKQK
+254 EAATMAKQK

-283 QQARIHRFDDLK
+283 QQARIHRFENLK
-295 EKVSKRVD
+295 EKVSQTTD
-303 DTELTVDL
+303 DSELTVDL
-311 DSQRLGSKVLE
+311 DTQRLGNKVLE
-322 FNDLTVGYPNNP
+322 FDNLTVGYPNKP
-334 LITDINL
+334 LITNINL
-341 LLQNNERI
+341 LLQNKERI

-366 AGIQPPLAGEVK
+366 AGIQAPLSGEVK

-412 VYDDGNKMSAPQM
+412 VYDDGTQASAAQM

-480 LENYLETFQGTVITV
+480 LEDYLETFQGTVITV

-512 DGEANTVQLFYGNYH
+512 DSSDNTVQLFYGNYH
-527 DYRNAIKEKNTQQ
+527 DYRDAMKEAKN
-540 SQSVTKQS
+540 QS
-548 SQDGQQTNVSV
+548 SQSEKVASQSKQNNQATELVT
-559 ETNSD
+559 E
-564 DENGQKK
+564 EAPKA
-571 KRMSYQEKKDW
+571 KRMSWQEKKDW
-582 AVIEEE
+582 AVIESE
-588 IEQLEAKIDE
+588 IEQLEMDIQAI
-598 LDQAMYENGNDYGKL
+598 DQAMNENGNDYGKL
-613 NELQLEKESKENDLL
+613 SELQLDKDSKENDLL
-628 EKMTYWEYLS
+628 EKMSYWEYLS
-638 TLEV
+638 TLEN

>member
-50 AGKSSLDSGEIE
+50 AGKSSLDQGQIE
-62 QPKEFNVGL
+62 HPKDFTVGI
-71 VTQDPELDENQTIFE
+71 VTQDPELDESQTIFE
-86 AVYTS
+86 AVYHS
-91 ESAVVQLVGHYE
+91 ESPIVQLVGRYE
-103 EISLDL
+103 EITLDL
-109 QLDPENEQL
+109 QLDPENSQL
-118 QKKFETIEQEMN
+118 QKKFQQIEQEMN

-142 TILSKLGISDLTQ
+142 TILSKLGIHDLTQ
-155 KIKLLSGGQRKR
+155 EVKVLSGGQRKR

-236 YEGNYQTY
+236 YEGNYQIY

-254 EEATMAKQK
+254 EAATMAKQK

-283 QQARIHRFDDLK
+283 QQARIHRFENLK
-295 EKVSKRVD
+295 EKVSQTTD
-303 DTELTVDL
+303 DSELTVDL
-311 DSQRLGSKVLE
+311 DTQRLGNKVLE
-322 FNDLTVGYPNNP
+322 FDNLTVGYPNKP
-334 LITDINL
+334 LITNINL
-341 LLQNNERI
+341 LLQNKERV

-366 AGIQPPLAGEVK
+366 AGIQAPLSGEVK

-412 VYDDGNKMSAPQM
+412 VYDDGTQASAAQM

-480 LENYLETFQGTVITV
+480 LEDYLETFHGTVITV

-512 DGEANTVQLFYGNYH
+512 DSLDNTVQLFYGNYH
-527 DYRNAIKEKNTQQ
+527 DYRDAMREAKN
-540 SQSVTKQS
+540 QS
-548 SQDGQQTNVSV
+548 SQSHKVVSQNEQNKQAAEPV
-559 ETNSD
+559 TE
-564 DENGQKK
+564 EAPKA
-571 KRMSYQEKKDW
+571 KRMSWQEKKDW
-582 AVIEEE
+582 AVIESE
-588 IEQLEAKIDE
+588 IEQLEMAIE
-598 LDQAMYENGNDYGKL
+598 VIDQAMNENGNDYGKL
-613 NELQLEKESKENDLL
+613 SELQLEKDSKENDLL

-638 TLEV
+638 TLEN

>member
-50 AGKSSLDSGEIE
+50 AGKSSLDQGQIE
-62 QPKEFNVGL
+62 HPKDFTVGI
-71 VTQDPELDENQTIFE
+71 VTQDPELDESQTIFE
-86 AVYTS
+86 AVYHS
-91 ESAVVQLVGHYE
+91 ESPIVQLVGRYE
-103 EISLDL
+103 EITLDL
-109 QLDPENEQL
+109 QLDPENSQL
-118 QKKFETIEQEMN
+118 QKKFQQIEQEMN

-142 TILSKLGISDLTQ
+142 TILSKLGIHDLTQ
-155 KIKLLSGGQRKR
+155 EVKVLSGGQRKR

-236 YEGNYQTY
+236 YEGNYQIY

-254 EEATMAKQK
+254 EAATMAKQK

-283 QQARIHRFDDLK
+283 QQARIHRFENLK
-295 EKVSKRVD
+295 EKVSQTTD
-303 DTELTVDL
+303 DSELTVDL
-311 DSQRLGSKVLE
+311 DTQRLGNKVLE
-322 FNDLTVGYPNNP
+322 FDNLTVGYSNKP
-334 LITDINL
+334 LITNINL
-341 LLQNNERI
+341 LLQNKERI

-366 AGIQPPLAGEVK
+366 AGIQAPLSGEVK

-412 VYDDGNKMSAPQM
+412 VYDDGTQASAAQM

-480 LENYLETFQGTVITV
+480 LEDYLETFQGTVITV

-512 DGEANTVQLFYGNYH
+512 DSSDNTVQLFYGNYH
-527 DYRNAIKEKNTQQ
+527 DYRDAMKEAKN
-540 SQSVTKQS
+540 QS
-548 SQDGQQTNVSV
+548 SQSEKVASQSKQNNQATELVT
-559 ETNSD
+559 EEAPKT
-564 DENGQKK
+564 
-571 KRMSYQEKKDW
+571 KRMSWQEKKDW
-582 AVIEEE
+582 AVIESE
-588 IEQLEAKIDE
+588 IEQLEMDIQAI
-598 LDQAMYENGNDYGKL
+598 DQAMNENGNDYGKL
-613 NELQLEKESKENDLL
+613 SELQLNKDSKENDLL
-628 EKMTYWEYLS
+628 EKMSYWEYLS
-638 TLEV
+638 TLEN

>member
-50 AGKSSLDSGEIE
+50 AGKSSLDQGQIE
-62 QPKEFNVGL
+62 HPKDFTVGI
-71 VTQDPELDENQTIFE
+71 VTQDPELDESQTIFE
-86 AVYTS
+86 AVYHS
-91 ESAVVQLVGHYE
+91 ESPIVQLVGRYE
-103 EISLDL
+103 EVTLDL
-109 QLDPENEQL
+109 QLDPENSQL
-118 QKKFETIEQEMN
+118 QKKFQQIEQEMN

-142 TILSKLGISDLTQ
+142 TILSKLGIHDLTQ
-155 KIKLLSGGQRKR
+155 EVKVLSGGQRKR

-236 YEGNYQTY
+236 YEGNYQIY

-254 EEATMAKQK
+254 EAATMAKQK

-283 QQARIHRFDDLK
+283 QQARIHRFENLK
-295 EKVSKRVD
+295 EKVSQTTD
-303 DTELTVDL
+303 DSELTVDL
-311 DSQRLGSKVLE
+311 DTQRLGNKVLE
-322 FNDLTVGYPNNP
+322 FDNLTVGYPNKP
-334 LITDINL
+334 LITNINL
-341 LLQNNERI
+341 LLQNKERI

-366 AGIQPPLAGEVK
+366 AGIQAPLSGEVK

-412 VYDDGNKMSAPQM
+412 VYDDGTQASAAQM

-480 LENYLETFQGTVITV
+480 LEDYLETFQGTVITV

-512 DGEANTVQLFYGNYH
+512 DSLDNTVQLFYGNYH
-527 DYRNAIKEKNTQQ
+527 DYRDAMKEAKNQASQ
-540 SQSVTKQS
+540 SQKVASQSEQNKQAAEPVTE
-548 SQDGQQTNVSV
+548 
-559 ETNSD
+559 ETP
-564 DENGQKK
+564 KA
-571 KRMSYQEKKDW
+571 KRMSWQEKKDW
-582 AVIEEE
+582 TVIESE
-588 IEQLEAKIDE
+588 IEQLEMDIEAI
-598 LDQAMYENGNDYGKL
+598 DQAMKENGNDYGKL
-613 NELQLEKESKENDLL
+613 SELQLDKDSKENDLL

-638 TLEV
+638 TLEK

>member
-50 AGKSSLDSGEIE
+50 AGKSSLDQGQIE
-62 QPKEFNVGL
+62 HPKDFTVGI
-71 VTQDPELDENQTIFE
+71 VTQDPELDESQTIFE
-86 AVYTS
+86 AVYHS
-91 ESAVVQLVGHYE
+91 ESPIVQLVGRYE
-103 EISLDL
+103 EITLDL
-109 QLDPENEQL
+109 QLDPENSQL
-118 QKKFETIEQEMN
+118 QKKFQQIEQEMN

-142 TILSKLGISDLTQ
+142 TILSKLGIHDLAQ
-155 KIKLLSGGQRKR
+155 EVKVLSGGQRKR

-188 HLDFEMVEWLE
+188 HLDFDMVEWLE

-236 YEGNYQTY
+236 YEGNYQIY

-254 EEATMAKQK
+254 EAATMAKQK

-283 QQARIHRFDDLK
+283 QQARIHRFENLK
-295 EKVSKRVD
+295 EKVSQTTD
-303 DTELTVDL
+303 DSELTVDL
-311 DSQRLGSKVLE
+311 DTQRLGNKVLE
-322 FNDLTVGYPNNP
+322 FDNLTVGYPNKP
-334 LITDINL
+334 LITNINL
-341 LLQNNERI
+341 LLQNKERV

-366 AGIQPPLAGEVK
+366 AGIQAPLSGEVK

-412 VYDDGNKMSAPQM
+412 VYDDGTQASAAQM

-480 LENYLETFQGTVITV
+480 LEDYLETFHGTVITV

-512 DGEANTVQLFYGNYH
+512 DSLDNTVQLFYGNYH
-527 DYRNAIKEKNTQQ
+527 DYRDAMKEAKN
-540 SQSVTKQS
+540 QS
-548 SQDGQQTNVSV
+548 SQSHKVVSQNEQNKQAAEPV
-559 ETNSD
+559 TE
-564 DENGQKK
+564 EVPKA
-571 KRMSYQEKKDW
+571 KRMSWQEKKDW
-582 AVIEEE
+582 AVIESE
-588 IEQLEAKIDE
+588 IEQLEMAIE
-598 LDQAMYENGNDYGKL
+598 AIDQAMNENGNDYGKL
-613 NELQLEKESKENDLL
+613 SELQLEKDSKENDLL

-638 TLEV
+638 TLEN

>member
-21 DVSFLI
+21 EVSFLI

-50 AGKSSLDSGEIE
+50 AGKSSLDQGQIE
-62 QPKEFNVGL
+62 HPKDFTVGI
-71 VTQDPELDENQTIFE
+71 VTQDPELDESQTIFE
-86 AVYTS
+86 AVYHS
-91 ESAVVQLVGHYE
+91 ESPIVQLVGRYE
-103 EISLDL
+103 EITLEL
-109 QLDPENEQL
+109 QLDPENSQL
-118 QKKFETIEQEMN
+118 QKKFQQIEQEMN

-142 TILSKLGISDLTQ
+142 TILSKLGIHDLTQ
-155 KIKLLSGGQRKR
+155 EVKVLSGGQRKR

-236 YEGNYQTY
+236 YEGNYQIY

-254 EEATMAKQK
+254 EAATMAKQK

-283 QQARIHRFDDLK
+283 QQARIHRFENLK
-295 EKVSKRVD
+295 EKVSQTTD
-303 DTELTVDL
+303 DSELTVDL
-311 DSQRLGSKVLE
+311 DTQRLGNKVLE
-322 FNDLTVGYPNNP
+322 FDNLTVGYPNKP
-334 LITDINL
+334 LITNINL
-341 LLQNNERI
+341 LLQNKERI

-361 FLNTI
+361 FLNSI
-366 AGIQPPLAGEVK
+366 AGIQAPLSGEVK

-412 VYDDGNKMSAPQM
+412 VYDDGTQASAAQM

-480 LENYLETFQGTVITV
+480 LEDYLETFQGTVITV

-512 DGEANTVQLFYGNYH
+512 DSSDNTVQLFYGNYH
-527 DYRNAIKEKNTQQ
+527 DYRDAMKEAKN
-540 SQSVTKQS
+540 QS
-548 SQDGQQTNVSV
+548 SQSEKVASQSKQNNQATELVT
-559 ETNSD
+559 E
-564 DENGQKK
+564 EAPKA
-571 KRMSYQEKKDW
+571 KRMSWQEKKDW
-582 AVIEEE
+582 AVIESE
-588 IEQLEAKIDE
+588 IEQLEMDIEAI
-598 LDQAMYENGNDYGKL
+598 DQAMNENGNDYGKL
-613 NELQLEKESKENDLL
+613 SELQLEKDSKENSLL

-638 TLEV
+638 TLEN

>member
-50 AGKSSLDSGEIE
+50 AGKSSLDQGQIE
-62 QPKEFNVGL
+62 HPKDFTVGI
-71 VTQDPELDENQTIFE
+71 VTQDPELDESQTIFE
-86 AVYTS
+86 AVYHS
-91 ESAVVQLVGHYE
+91 ESPIVQLVGRYE
-103 EISLDL
+103 EITLEL
-109 QLDPENEQL
+109 QLDPENSQL
-118 QKKFETIEQEMN
+118 QKKFQQIEQEMN
-130 AQNAWTLDTTIQ
+130 VQNAWTLDTTIQ
-142 TILSKLGISDLTQ
+142 TILSKLGIHDLTQ
-155 KIKLLSGGQRKR
+155 EVKVLSGGQRKR

-226 FALDRGDLKQ
+226 FALDRGDLQQ
-236 YEGNYQTY
+236 YEGNYQIY

-254 EEATMAKQK
+254 EAATMAKQK

-283 QQARIHRFDDLK
+283 QQARIHRFENLK
-295 EKVSKRVD
+295 EKVSQTTD
-303 DTELTVDL
+303 DSELTVDL
-311 DSQRLGSKVLE
+311 DTQRLGNKVLE
-322 FNDLTVGYPNNP
+322 FDNLTVGYPNKP
-334 LITDINL
+334 LITNINL
-341 LLQNNERI
+341 LLQNKERI

-366 AGIQPPLAGEVK
+366 AGIQAPLSGEVK

-412 VYDDGNKMSAPQM
+412 VYDDGTQASAAQM

-480 LENYLETFQGTVITV
+480 LEDYLETFQGTVITV

-512 DGEANTVQLFYGNYH
+512 DSSDNTVQLFYGNYH
-527 DYRNAIKEKNTQQ
+527 DYRDAMKEAKN
-540 SQSVTKQS
+540 QS
-548 SQDGQQTNVSV
+548 SQSEKVASQSKQNNQATELVT
-559 ETNSD
+559 E
-564 DENGQKK
+564 EAPKA
-571 KRMSYQEKKDW
+571 KRMSWQEKKDW
-582 AVIEEE
+582 AVIESE
-588 IEQLEAKIDE
+588 IEQLEMYIQAI
-598 LDQAMYENGNDYGKL
+598 DQAMNENGNDYGKL
-613 NELQLEKESKENDLL
+613 SELQLDKDSKENDLL
-628 EKMTYWEYLS
+628 EKMSYWEYLS
-638 TLEV
+638 TLEN

>member
-50 AGKSSLDSGEIE
+50 AGKSSLDQGQIE
-62 QPKEFNVGL
+62 HPKDFTVGI
-71 VTQDPELDENQTIFE
+71 VTQDPELDESQTIFE
-86 AVYTS
+86 AVYHS
-91 ESAVVQLVGHYE
+91 ESPIVQLVGRYE
-103 EISLDL
+103 EITLDL
-109 QLDPENEQL
+109 QLDPENSQL
-118 QKKFETIEQEMN
+118 QKKFQQIEQEMN

-142 TILSKLGISDLTQ
+142 TILSKLGIHDLTQ
-155 KIKLLSGGQRKR
+155 EVKVLSGGQRKR

-236 YEGNYQTY
+236 YEGNYQIY

-254 EEATMAKQK
+254 EAATMAKQK

-283 QQARIHRFDDLK
+283 QQARIHRFENLK
-295 EKVSKRVD
+295 EKVSQTTD
-303 DTELTVDL
+303 DSELTVDL
-311 DSQRLGSKVLE
+311 DTQRLGNKVLE
-322 FNDLTVGYPNNP
+322 FDNLTVGYPNKP
-334 LITDINL
+334 LITNINL
-341 LLQNNERI
+341 LLQNKERI

-366 AGIQPPLAGEVK
+366 AGIQAPLSGEVK

-405 QEIASEY
+405 QEIASDY
-412 VYDDGNKMSAPQM
+412 VYDDGTQASSAQM

-480 LENYLETFQGTVITV
+480 LEDYLETFQGAVITV

-512 DGEANTVQLFYGNYH
+512 DSLDNTVQLFYGNYH
-527 DYRNAIKEKNTQQ
+527 DYRDAMKQAKNQPSQ
-540 SQSVTKQS
+540 SQKVSSQSKPNNQATESVTEESPKA
-548 SQDGQQTNVSV
+548 
-559 ETNSD
+559 
-564 DENGQKK
+564 
-571 KRMSYQEKKDW
+571 KRMSWQEKKDW
-582 AVIEEE
+582 AVIESE
-588 IEQLEAKIDE
+588 IEQLEMDIEDI
-598 LDQAMYENGNDYGKL
+598 DQAMNENGNDYGKL
-613 NELQLEKESKENDLL
+613 SELQLEKDSKENNLL
-628 EKMTYWEYLS
+628 EKMSYWEYLS
-638 TLEV
+638 TLEN

>member
-50 AGKSSLDSGEIE
+50 AGKSSLDQGQIE
-62 QPKEFNVGL
+62 HPKDFTVGI
-71 VTQDPELDENQTIFE
+71 VTQDPELDESQTIFE
-86 AVYTS
+86 AVYHS
-91 ESAVVQLVGHYE
+91 ESPIVQLVGRYE
-103 EISLDL
+103 EITLDL
-109 QLDPENEQL
+109 QLDPENSQL
-118 QKKFETIEQEMN
+118 QKKFQQIEQEMN

-142 TILSKLGISDLTQ
+142 TILSKLGIHDLTQ
-155 KIKLLSGGQRKR
+155 EVNVLSGGQRKR

-236 YEGNYQTY
+236 YEGNYQIY

-254 EEATMAKQK
+254 EAATMAKQK

-283 QQARIHRFDDLK
+283 QQARIHRFENLK
-295 EKVSKRVD
+295 EKVSQTTD
-303 DTELTVDL
+303 DSELTVDL
-311 DSQRLGSKVLE
+311 DTQRLGNKVLE
-322 FNDLTVGYPNNP
+322 FDNLTVGYPNKP
-334 LITDINL
+334 LITNINL
-341 LLQNNERI
+341 LLQNKERI

-366 AGIQPPLAGEVK
+366 AGIQAPLSGEVK

-412 VYDDGNKMSAPQM
+412 VYDDGTQASAAQM

-444 GGERK
+444 GG
-449 RLYLLK
+449 
-455 ILMTRPNVLLLD
+455 
-467 EPTNDLDIDTLSV
+467 
-480 LENYLETFQGTVITV
+480 
-495 SHDRYFLDKVVE
+495 
-507 KLIIV
+507 
-512 DGEANTVQLFYGNYH
+512 
-527 DYRNAIKEKNTQQ
+527 
-540 SQSVTKQS
+540 
-548 SQDGQQTNVSV
+548 
-559 ETNSD
+559 
-564 DENGQKK
+564 
-571 KRMSYQEKKDW
+571 
-582 AVIEEE
+582 
-588 IEQLEAKIDE
+588 
-598 LDQAMYENGNDYGKL
+598 
-613 NELQLEKESKENDLL
+613 
-628 EKMTYWEYLS
+628 
-638 TLEV
+638 

>member
-50 AGKSSLDSGEIE
+50 AGKSSLDQGQIE
-62 QPKEFNVGL
+62 HPKDFTVGI
-71 VTQDPELDENQTIFE
+71 VTQDPELDESQTIFE
-86 AVYTS
+86 AVYHS
-91 ESAVVQLVGHYE
+91 ESPIVQLVGRYE
-103 EISLDL
+103 EITLDL
-109 QLDPENEQL
+109 QLDPENSQL
-118 QKKFETIEQEMN
+118 QKKFQQIEQEMN

-142 TILSKLGISDLTQ
+142 TILSKLGIHDLTQ
-155 KIKLLSGGQRKR
+155 EVKVLSGGQRKR

-236 YEGNYQTY
+236 YEGNYQIY

-254 EEATMAKQK
+254 EAATMAKQK

-283 QQARIHRFDDLK
+283 QQARIHRFENLK
-295 EKVSKRVD
+295 EKVSQTTD
-303 DTELTVDL
+303 DSELTVDL
-311 DSQRLGSKVLE
+311 DTQRLGNKVLE
-322 FNDLTVGYPNNP
+322 FDNLTVGYPNKP
-334 LITDINL
+334 SITNINL
-341 LLQNNERI
+341 LLQNKERI

-366 AGIQPPLAGEVK
+366 AGIQAPLSGEVK

-412 VYDDGNKMSAPQM
+412 VYDDGTQASSAQM

-480 LENYLETFQGTVITV
+480 LEDYLETFHGAVITV

-512 DGEANTVQLFYGNYH
+512 DSLDNTVQLFYGNYH
-527 DYRNAIKEKNTQQ
+527 DYRDAMKQAKN
-540 SQSVTKQS
+540 QS
-548 SQDGQQTNVSV
+548 SQSQKVSSQSKPNNQATESV
-559 ETNSD
+559 TEESP
-564 DENGQKK
+564 KA
-571 KRMSYQEKKDW
+571 KRMSWQEKKDW
-582 AVIEEE
+582 AVIESE
-588 IEQLEAKIDE
+588 IEQLEMDIE
-598 LDQAMYENGNDYGKL
+598 GIDQAMNENGNDYGKL
-613 NELQLEKESKENDLL
+613 SELQLEKDSKENDLL
-628 EKMTYWEYLS
+628 KKMTYWEYLS
-638 TLEV
+638 TLEN

>member
-50 AGKSSLDSGEIE
+50 AGKSSLDQGQIE
-62 QPKEFNVGL
+62 HPKDFTVGI
-71 VTQDPELDENQTIFE
+71 VTQDPELDESQTIFE
-86 AVYTS
+86 AVYHS
-91 ESAVVQLVGHYE
+91 ESPIVQLVGRYE
-103 EISLDL
+103 EITLEL
-109 QLDPENEQL
+109 QLDPENSQL
-118 QKKFETIEQEMN
+118 QKKFQQIEQEMN

-142 TILSKLGISDLTQ
+142 TILSKLGIHDLTQ
-155 KIKLLSGGQRKR
+155 EVKVLSGGQRKR

-236 YEGNYQTY
+236 YEGNYQIY

-254 EEATMAKQK
+254 EAATMAKQK

-283 QQARIHRFDDLK
+283 QQARIHRFENLK
-295 EKVSKRVD
+295 EKVSQTTD
-303 DTELTVDL
+303 DSELTVDL
-311 DSQRLGSKVLE
+311 DTQRLGNKVLE
-322 FNDLTVGYPNNP
+322 FDNLTVGYPNKP
-334 LITDINL
+334 LITNINL
-341 LLQNNERI
+341 LLQNKERI

-366 AGIQPPLAGEVK
+366 AGIQAPLSGEVK

-412 VYDDGNKMSAPQM
+412 VYDDGTQASAAQM

-480 LENYLETFQGTVITV
+480 LEDYLETFQGTVITV

-512 DGEANTVQLFYGNYH
+512 DSLDNTVQLFYGNYH
-527 DYRNAIKEKNTQQ
+527 DYRDAMKEAKN
-540 SQSVTKQS
+540 QS
-548 SQDGQQTNVSV
+548 SQS
-559 ETNSD
+559 
-564 DENGQKK
+564 QKVASQSK
-571 KRMSYQEKKDW
+571 QNNQATELVTEEAPKAKRMSWQEKKDW
-582 AVIEEE
+582 AVIESE
-588 IEQLEAKIDE
+588 IEQLEMDIEAI
-598 LDQAMYENGNDYGKL
+598 DQAMNENGNDYGKL
-613 NELQLEKESKENDLL
+613 SELQLEKDSKENDLL
-628 EKMTYWEYLS
+628 EKMSYWEYLS
-638 TLEV
+638 TLEN

>member
-50 AGKSSLDSGEIE
+50 AGKSSLDKGEIE
-62 QPKEFNVGL
+62 HPKDFTVGI

-86 AVYTS
+86 VVYHS
-91 ESAVVQLVGHYE
+91 ESPIVQLVGQYE
-103 EISLDL
+103 EITLDL
-109 QLDPENEQL
+109 QLNPENSQL
-118 QKKFETIEQEMN
+118 QKKFQAIEQEMN

-142 TILSKLGISDLTQ
+142 TILSKLGIHDLTQ
-155 KIKLLSGGQRKR
+155 KVKVLSGGQRKR

-254 EEATMAKQK
+254 EVATMAKQK

-283 QQARIHRFDDLK
+283 QQARIHRFENLK
-295 EKVSKRVD
+295 EKVSQRTD
-303 DTELTVDL
+303 DSELTVDL
-311 DSQRLGSKVLE
+311 DTQRLGNKVLE
-322 FNDLTVGYPNNP
+322 FDHLTVGYPNKP
-334 LITDINL
+334 LIENINL
-341 LLQNNERI
+341 LLQNKERI

-366 AGIQPPLAGEVK
+366 AGIQPPLSGEVK

-412 VYDDGNKMSAPQM
+412 VYDDGTKASAAQM

-449 RLYLLK
+449 RLYLLR

-495 SHDRYFLDKVVE
+495 SHDRYFLDKLVE

-512 DGEANTVQLFYGNYH
+512 DSVDNTVQLFYGNYH
-527 DYRNAIKEKNTQQ
+527 DYKDAMKAAQANQVINSSSSIQSN
-540 SQSVTKQS
+540 SQSAESKSEATAKP
-548 SQDGQQTNVSV
+548 
-559 ETNSD
+559 
-564 DENGQKK
+564 

-582 AVIEEE
+582 AVIESE
-588 IEQLEAKIDE
+588 IEQLEDEIEAIDI
-598 LDQAMYENGNDYGKL
+598 AMNENGNDYSKL
-613 NELQLEKESKENDLL
+613 SELQLDKESKENDLL

-638 TLEV
+638 GLES